1 MGGKCQTTGPS
12 VTGGFKSPS
21 DGLYSKILLS
31 IFCFIDLESQT

>member
-31 IFCFIDLESQT
+31 GKHLFSASLI